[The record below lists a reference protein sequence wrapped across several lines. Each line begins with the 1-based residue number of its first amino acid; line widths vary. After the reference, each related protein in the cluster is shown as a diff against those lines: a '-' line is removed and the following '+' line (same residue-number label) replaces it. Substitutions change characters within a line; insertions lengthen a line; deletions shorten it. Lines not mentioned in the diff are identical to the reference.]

1 MTQRAAKTPNP
12 DAMVEGDEVRQ
23 AFARRLTAIRT
34 SAGLSEEQLEN
45 RAFLL
50 RGHVGVLERGG
61 LAPGLTTLL
70 RLADGLGVEPSE
82 LVDDLPTPFRSLGAE
97 WAK

>member
-1 MTQRAAKTPNP
+1 
-12 DAMVEGDEVRQ
+12 
-23 AFARRLTAIRT
+23 
-34 SAGLSEEQLEN
+34 
-45 RAFLL
+45 
-50 RGHVGVLERGG
+50 VLERGG

-97 WAK
+97 WAKLVIKASPGITTDGIVEETRLQRGHVARLVLMLESRGMIVSNQGGWRLTTD